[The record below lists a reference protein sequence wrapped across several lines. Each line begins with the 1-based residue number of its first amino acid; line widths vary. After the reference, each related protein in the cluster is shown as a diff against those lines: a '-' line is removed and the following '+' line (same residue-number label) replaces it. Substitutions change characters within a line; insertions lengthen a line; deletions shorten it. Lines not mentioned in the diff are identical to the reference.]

1 MSVILLNLL
10 YRLHITRNDTRH
22 DYLAYK
28 ATVQKASRD
37 LSKATEE
44 QRQKKN
50 LSVAE
55 GKT

>member
-10 YRLHITRNDTRH
+10 YRLHVAWNDTRH

-44 QRQKKN
+44 QRQKN